1 MKLLPPTETEIS
13 AYRNLFRVELDKN
26 MNNSSS
32 SPSTDAH
39 RIALRAFVESRN
51 KPVQLHGSLRQNL
64 NEQWE
69 RILPDALL
77 VIPVTSVVGARVK
90 EYLDAVDV
98 VLAMTDESGEHEAIA
113 RLAASVCNVW
123 FFG

>member
-1 MKLLPPTETEIS
+1 MKLLPPTEAEIA

-32 SPSTDAH
+32 SPSTEAH
-39 RIALRAFVESRN
+39 GVALRAFVEGRN
-51 KPVQLHGSLRQNL
+51 KAVPLHGSLRQNL
-64 NEQWE
+64 NSHWQGV
-69 RILPDALL
+69 LPDALL

-90 EYLDAVDV
+90 EYLDAVNV
-98 VLAMTDESGEHEAIA
+98 VLDLTDETTERNMIA
-113 RLAASVCNVW
+113 RAAASVCSVW